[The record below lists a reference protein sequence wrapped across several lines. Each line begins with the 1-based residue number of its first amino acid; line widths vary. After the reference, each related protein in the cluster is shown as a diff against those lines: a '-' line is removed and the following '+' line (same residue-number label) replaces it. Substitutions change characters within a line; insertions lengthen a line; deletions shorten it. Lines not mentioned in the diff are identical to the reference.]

1 MFYLAV
7 TPEEGAIMSRD
18 NLFANAFY
26 ALLLCITAVSS
37 AATAALCIAA
47 ASASYETRQF
57 NWIHGP
63 GYPGPYQYWA
73 KAFHTGENVYW
84 ENEGHI
90 HLQGTSE
97 AHTVTGSESCDF
109 LQAEDINGDG
119 FSDIIVSNTYDA
131 EHLWFENLKGGTSWV
146 RHVIDTSKMGC
157 YYSVPFDADGDGDM
171 DVFGAIMRTPD
182 SLMCY
187 LNTDGQGLQ
196 WEEVYIGGMIACRH
210 AESADMDHDGDSDIV
225 AASFS
230 KTDGVNWY
238 ENADGSGKEWIE
250 HTIIEETR
258 WGVQEISVNDLDQD
272 GDLDVAAAHRTCDES
287 IIVLENPG
295 VPEVPWKLHDL
306 YTDPK
311 LGSEGLDTGDLD
323 GDGDIDIAEVEFN
336 TPGFGRVIWLEND
349 GGPFE
354 NWEIH
359 VLMDSFPDA
368 RGARIADITGD
379 GYNDILASSDIV
391 DTPDSYVYL
400 FQNPGPSGGLWAR
413 YKLYEG
419 HRFRDVNS
427 ADIDNDGWLDVITLD
442 GYHSIYWLSVQGDSC
457 GTMTSSINDMTC
469 YHPVWQN
476 MDWEGCELPGTDMYF
491 QVRGSNDPDDLGEW
505 SEMVYEPGPVAG
517 FTDSTFSYIQ
527 YRVHMENSNNIG
539 TPILDEV
546 SFFFEGAE
554 GIEEGSS
561 SGAALL
567 PLPSPSSLGSVSFQ
581 VAEPSDAALYVYD
594 LSGRCVFTVSGHWQ
608 SGTQTVQLPCLPAG
622 LYTVRLESG
631 NFSETAR
638 AVKL

>member
-1 MFYLAV
+1 
-7 TPEEGAIMSRD
+7 MSCD
-18 NLFANAFY
+18 KLFANAFY

-37 AATAALCIAA
+37 AGTAALFIAA

-63 GYPGPYQYWA
+63 GYPGPYQYWT

-97 AHTVTGSESCDF
+97 AHTVTGSETSRF
-109 LQAEDINGDG
+109 AHSGDINKDGDW
-119 FSDIIVSNTYDA
+119 DIVISNITRE
-131 EHLWFENLKGGTSWV
+131 EHIWFENLKGGTSWIK
-146 RHVIDTSKMGC
+146 HVIDSPGTYC
-157 YYSVPFDADGDGDM
+157 YAAFPLDADGDGDL
-171 DVFGAIMRTPD
+171 DVFGAVMRTPD

-225 AASFS
+225 AASFYND
-230 KTDGVNWY
+230 DGINWY

-272 GDLDVAAAHRTCDES
+272 GDLDVAAAHRTWDET

-295 VPEVPWKLHDL
+295 VPEVPWELHDL
-306 YTDPK
+306 YTDPY
-311 LGSEGLDTGDLD
+311 LGPGGLDTGDLD

-379 GYNDILASSDIV
+379 GYNDILASSVIV

-400 FQNPGPSGGLWAR
+400 WQSPGQSGTDWVRFQVDQDKAH
-413 YKLYEG
+413 K
-419 HRFRDVNS
+419 DIKT
-427 ADIDNDGWLDVITLD
+427 ADLNGDGWPDIVTAGWVYWFTL
-442 GYHSIYWLSVQGDSC
+442 QGNSF
-457 GTMTSSINDMTC
+457 GTMTSSINDMTY

-546 SFFFEGAE
+546 SFSFEGAE

-567 PLPSPSSLGSVSFQ
+567 PLPSPSLLGSVSFQ

-594 LSGRCVFTVSGHWQ
+594 LSGRCVFSVSDHWQ